1 MTNIVLFSWG
11 GKLLKRWISSLFL
24 ILLLPYQALAAGYST
39 SIGDSDIMIS
49 GQKTISYR
57 YAFAMGNKN
66 IFRTD
71 NMVSL
76 GGTIDEQSTFLTI
89 NGKVPDKFSITGTLS
104 DGTYM
109 GSQASIEVKA
119 KNVGLYLGDIA
130 ANLTGSEFGSFN
142 KNLNGIK
149 VEGDWGKSKF
159 TLITSQLESQSK
171 TETFQG
177 NGTMG
182 PYRLEYGWQ
191 IIEGTETVKVDG
203 KTQVRRQD
211 YRIDNGSLYFTNKFI
226 YSFNTIQVSYE
237 YSLDFNLNPGTL
249 SGFRGTTQIG
259 DKISLG
265 TTVFRQTTNKY
276 ATGAIFRGIDTFSKT
291 EFEELKDNE
300 GSYTFQ
306 VQYWPIVDN
315 SDSEVIVSVYTDGT
329 SPAKSWS
336 NRDNRYTQE
345 PGDNVEEDFKKGK
358 VTLLGLRGEVE
369 EEKITRVEVEYYY
382 QIVFPDNELEGMRDG
397 NDELGRI
404 RYRLTEKVN
413 QQYLVEGKAYLK
425 SVDPHSWERDLYP
438 DNFELEF
445 IGEDTF
451 VKINKELFQGTIP
464 EEIKITFFHTLPP
477 AKEADDSYRANKTV
491 VTLDG
496 RAQLTPRISL
506 QGEVGFSSGN
516 RSADDLYF
524 AKTINSIDLDG
535 MIDDTGE
542 VLFLFLGR
550 FQGIDSFPLPIEPMS
565 ETITTRKTTGS
576 TSTLRRGTDY
586 EINFATGVIEFSGNA
601 AALLRDRGP
610 AGTFDS
616 ITLRYKYLDEEAII
630 NEGDVVTGIGAKIG
644 ATANFDKAS
653 FNVNWRSLDREFSP
667 LGMSRTSGYG
677 SKELT
682 RLSAG
687 VTLRPKSFL
696 QLSSNVNKSENLN
709 VIKQGDDKKDIL
721 TENNQISNEVRLS
734 VPGWP
739 SLTLSNSQSLAP
751 ASRRMDNAISTNY
764 NWKIF
769 SFSGSMGTSDYSY
782 DSSDGL
788 KQYDQNTLRRNFNV
802 TARPST
808 KFNTGY
814 SFTNSVQ
821 LGTQANA
828 NNSSSNA
835 HNLTMEFRPSTKLTL
850 GGSYNIQLLDQTTG
864 ATRNIQR
871 GSLNFT
877 NNLSPK
883 VTLRGSLTR
892 SMDPGA
898 YYSGSTMDYGNLSWN
913 YNYRTNLSFSS
924 SIYLSNSTYGNE
936 SYSRYGTLQGDVRYT
951 PQIAALQKKRVQLTW
966 SNSYRPSASHWTST
980 TGSKPTENQ
989 TATSSIN
996 VSFQPLPGLSLR
1008 GGYELQFNKSTS
1020 TSTVSQSPFT
1030 NTLTANG
1037 TYSFSY
1043 KVQATGNLRFSDNAR
1058 SWGSSY
1064 SGNTGS
1070 GYGRKLEGTVGV
1082 NYTISPSARVNV
1094 DWKLIGYQDGK
1105 QHMKDANYFGNVI
1118 TTKLVG
1124 TF

>member
-1 MTNIVLFSWG
+1 M
-11 GKLLKRWISSLFL
+11 KRWISSLFL

-39 SIGDSDIMIS
+39 NIGDSDIMIS

-57 YAFAMGNKN
+57 YAFALGNKN
-66 IFRTD
+66 TFRTD

-89 NGKVPDKFSITGTLS
+89 NGNVPDKFSITGTLS

-119 KNVGLYLGDIA
+119 KHLGLYLGDIS
-130 ANLTGSEFGSFN
+130 ANLSGSEFGSFN

-149 VEGDWGKSKF
+149 VEGDWGKNKF

-191 IIEGTETVKVDG
+191 LIEGTETVKVDG

-211 YRIDNGSLYFTNKFI
+211 YRIDNGSLYFTNKFL

-276 ATGAIFRGIDTFSKT
+276 ATGAIFRGIDTFDKEDFLKT
-291 EFEELKDNE
+291 KNDDEV
-300 GSYTFQ
+300 SYTFQ
-306 VQYWPIVDN
+306 VMYWPIVDN
-315 SDSEVIVSVYTDGT
+315 SDSEVIVSVYTTDG
-329 SPAKSWS
+329 SRPAKSWS
-336 NRDNRYTQE
+336 NRPNKWSQAPFE
-345 PGDNVEEDFKKGK
+345 DNVAVDFERGK
-358 VTLLGLRGEVE
+358 VTLKNLLELVEDEVS
-369 EEKITRVEVEYYY
+369 RVEIEYYY
-382 QIVFPDNELEGMRDG
+382 QISFPDQESYVGTREISEPVGEYFRFKLDKPIDKKDMV
-397 NDELGRI
+397 
-404 RYRLTEKVN
+404 T
-413 QQYLVEGKAYLK
+413 GKAYLQ
-425 SVDPHSWERDLYP
+425 SAETGDLWERELYP
-438 DNFELEF
+438 DDFVLEEV
-445 IGEDTF
+445 GEESF
-451 VKINKELFQGTIP
+451 V
-464 EEIKITFFHTLPP
+464 EIKQAVFGDLTLEKIKLTFSHTLPP
-477 AKEADDSYRANKTV
+477 AKETEDSYRANRTV
-491 VTLDG
+491 ITLDG
-496 RAQLTPRISL
+496 RAQLTPRIAL

-524 AKTINSIDLDG
+524 SKTLSRDIIERYSAIEDT
-535 MIDDTGE
+535 DDAQL
-542 VLFLFLGR
+542 LFLSR
-550 FQGIDSFPLPIEPMS
+550 FQELDSFPLPIEPMS
-565 ETITTRKTTGS
+565 ETITIRKKSGS
-576 TSTLRRGTDY
+576 TSTLRRGDGY
-586 EINFATGVIEFSGNA
+586 EINFATGVIEFFGVA
-601 AALLRDRGP
+601 AENIRDE
-610 AGTFDS
+610 TNFDS
-616 ITLRYKYLDEEAII
+616 ITIRYKYLDEDAII
-630 NEGDVVTGIGAKIG
+630 SEGDLVTGVGAKIG

-653 FNVNWRSLDREFSP
+653 FNVNWRSLDKEFSP

-677 SKELT
+677 SKELS

-687 VTLRPKSFL
+687 VTLRPTNFL
-696 QLSSNVNKSENLN
+696 QLSSNFNNSQNLN
-709 VIKQGDDKKDIL
+709 VMKQGNVTEDIR
-721 TENNQISNEVRLS
+721 TDSNQISNEVRLS

-739 SLTLSNSQSLAP
+739 SLTLSNSQSVAP
-751 ASRRMDNAISTNY
+751 NSQRMDNAISTNY

-769 SFSGSMGTSDYSY
+769 SFSGSLGASDYKY
-782 DSSDGL
+782 GLDSNSNP
-788 KQYDQNTLRRNFNV
+788 YEQNTLRRNFNL
-802 TARPST
+802 TARPNS

-814 SFTNSVQ
+814 TFTNSVQ
-821 LGTQANA
+821 LGTQAGA

-835 HNLTMEFRPSTKLTL
+835 HNLSMEFRPSSKLTL
-850 GGSYNIQLLDQTTG
+850 GGSYNIQLLDPTSG
-864 ATRNIQR
+864 ERRNIQR

-877 NNLSPK
+877 NNLSQK
-883 VTLRGSLTR
+883 VTLRGNLTR
-892 SMDPGA
+892 SMDPGS
-898 YYSGSTMDYGNLSWN
+898 YYGGSTMDYGNISWN
-913 YNYRTNLSFSS
+913 YNYKPNLSFSS
-924 SIYLSNSTYGNE
+924 SLYLSNSTYGNN

-951 PQIAALQKKRVQLTW
+951 PQVPSLQKKRVQLTW
-966 SNSYRPSASHWTST
+966 SNSYRPSASYWVSST
-980 TGSKPTENQ
+980 NPAAKPTENQ
-989 TATSSIN
+989 TATSSVN

-1008 GGYELQFNKSTS
+1008 GGYEFQYNQSISTS
-1020 TSTVSQSPFT
+1020 STNPVKPFT

-1043 KVQATGNLRFSDNAR
+1043 KVQATGNLRLSDNAR

-1064 SGNTGS
+1064 GTNPGS

-1105 QHMKDANYFGNVI
+1105 KIAGANYLGNVI